1 MAVKHFF
8 LRMTVLDGLIILS
21 LLAGVGFSFF
31 FTGQKKEGNQVIV
44 ERQGRIVF
52 SAPLDVNREELFT
65 GPVGETLMVIRDH
78 EVFIQRSDCPR
89 KVCMA
94 MGSIHRT
101 GDVIACVPN
110 RILIR
115 IAGETKEDDRAY
127 DILSR

>member
-1 MAVKHFF
+1 V
-8 LRMTVLDGLIILS
+8 DGLIILS

-31 FTGQKKEGNQVIV
+31 LAGQKKEGHRVIV
-44 ERQGRIVF
+44 EQQGKIVF
-52 SAPLDVNREELFT
+52 SAPLAQNREELFT
-65 GPVGETLMVIRDH
+65 GPAGETLMVIRER

-89 KVCMA
+89 KVCVA

-115 IAGETKEDDRAY
+115 IAGEGKDDDRAY
-127 DILSR
+127 DIISR